1 MHRMLA
7 RRRLLEH
14 KVAEFE
20 QLVAALEANVH
31 ANDPEPKTYEVRRV
45 VVRHFTPRMITI
57 RLDDVEIEHHH
68 LVQRLLPP
76 LGPSAKR

>member
-7 RRRLLEH
+7 RVRLLEH

-31 ANDPEPKTYEVRRV
+31 ANASCTLSLRNRS
-45 VVRHFTPRMITI
+45 I
-57 RLDDVEIEHHH
+57 
-68 LVQRLLPP
+68 
-76 LGPSAKR
+76 A